1 MFDKMRLNNGLFFLL
16 LLLVAACHKDEHITS
31 DPEAR
36 LTLATSSVLFD
47 TIFSS
52 TGSVTKRI
60 RISNENPNALYINEI
75 TLSGGTPSSFSLNI
89 NGEPTSSSTKIV
101 LNGKDS
107 LNIFVKVK
115 IDPTADN
122 LPFLVQD
129 SIIINCNGH
138 RQVIKLAAY
147 GQNAIFI
154 NEKSITGDT
163 SWSNRLPY
171 VITGNITVQSGSR
184 LNVAS
189 GAKIYFH
196 KDASLNVEG
205 VLNVEGS
212 ANDPVVFCSDR
223 LESIYA
229 SEPGQ
234 WKGIFLKRTGNAV
247 IKYAVIKN
255 ASVGITSDSL
265 SQNGSS
271 KLILSNSVIKNMQ
284 VAAYIG
290 YHSEMLAFN
299 NLMYNCGNYLVYAT
313 GGGRYMLKQNTFAG
327 YNFDF
332 PRKTAALTFSD
343 YISSSAYNHL
353 NIEMTNNIICGS
365 LINELDIQRKSP
377 ATVDYKLL
385 NNLIK
390 TTKTDFGSSNLINVE
405 PGFIAVDSENF
416 QLQDNSIV
424 IGKGSSLTN
433 DPYYNS
439 YLNKDLRG
447 INRISPS
454 TLGCYEKI

>member
-36 LTLATSSVLFD
+36 LTLATNSVLFD

-107 LNIFVKVK
+107 LNIFVRVK
-115 IDPTADN
+115 IDPTANN

-154 NEKSITGDT
+154 NERSITGDAY
-163 SWSNRLPY
+163 WSNTLPY

-196 KDASLNVEG
+196 KDAS
-205 VLNVEGS
+205 
-212 ANDPVVFCSDR
+212 
-223 LESIYA
+223 
-229 SEPGQ
+229 
-234 WKGIFLKRTGNAV
+234 
-247 IKYAVIKN
+247 
-255 ASVGITSDSL
+255 
-265 SQNGSS
+265 
-271 KLILSNSVIKNMQ
+271 
-284 VAAYIG
+284 
-290 YHSEMLAFN
+290 
-299 NLMYNCGNYLVYAT
+299 
-313 GGGRYMLKQNTFAG
+313 
-327 YNFDF
+327 
-332 PRKTAALTFSD
+332 
-343 YISSSAYNHL
+343 
-353 NIEMTNNIICGS
+353 
-365 LINELDIQRKSP
+365 
-377 ATVDYKLL
+377 
-385 NNLIK
+385 
-390 TTKTDFGSSNLINVE
+390 
-405 PGFIAVDSENF
+405 
-416 QLQDNSIV
+416 
-424 IGKGSSLTN
+424 
-433 DPYYNS
+433 
-439 YLNKDLRG
+439 
-447 INRISPS
+447 
-454 TLGCYEKI
+454 